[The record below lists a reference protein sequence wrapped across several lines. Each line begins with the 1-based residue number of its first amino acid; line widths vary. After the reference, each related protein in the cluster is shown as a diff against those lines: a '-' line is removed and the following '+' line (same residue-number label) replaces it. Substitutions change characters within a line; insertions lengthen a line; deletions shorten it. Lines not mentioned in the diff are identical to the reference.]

1 MLGPLAGPVNADATT
16 GNTDIWIEEIDG
28 ERPQR
33 LTFDLTHE
41 GNPTW
46 FPDGSRLVF
55 NSTRKGVR
63 DLLWKAASG
72 SGASSVLLESGANK
86 YPQDISPDGR
96 YLIYTDT
103 NPSSGD
109 YDLWLVPFGDGRARP
124 FIAAEGNQTFAQF
137 SPDGRWLA
145 YDSDETGSIE
155 VYVTPFPKR
164 ESNWQVSRQ
173 GGIMPKWRGDGRE
186 IFYLTRDHRTV
197 FAAEVAPTEESFR
210 VTRTSTLFTTRPIT
224 GTGYP
229 YDVSADGERFLFVTT
244 LGETSSPLTLVTNW
258 AAEHKK

>member
-1 MLGPLAGPVNADATT
+1 MLIADATT
-16 GNTDIWIEEIDG
+16 GNTDIWIKEIDG

-33 LTFDLTHE
+33 LTFDLTDE

-55 NSTRKGVR
+55 SSTGKGVR

-72 SGASSVLLESGANK
+72 SGASSVLLESAANK

-96 YLIYTDT
+96 HLIYTDT

-109 YDLWLVPFGDGRARP
+109 YDLWLAPFGDGRARP

-145 YDSDETGSIE
+145 YDSDETGSVE
-155 VYVTPFPKR
+155 VYVTSFPKR
-164 ESNWQVSRQ
+164 DSKWQVSQQ

-186 IFYLTRDHRTV
+186 SSTSPRTIRG
-197 FAAEVAPTEESFR
+197 FLPPRS
-210 VTRTSTLFTTRPIT
+210 RP
-224 GTGYP
+224 G
-229 YDVSADGERFLFVTT
+229 
-244 LGETSSPLTLVTNW
+244 
-258 AAEHKK
+258 KKAFGSRGQAHCLRPDR